1 MSIEETLFNAT
12 VKNRFPIA
20 HEGITAVSAASTWT
34 ARQARQFDADG
45 NPKVIPEE
53 DRVTGA
59 FIPRPDRTIGTLR
72 IMSLFGILGLDHFY
86 LRSPVTGLIKLFTF
100 GGFFIWW
107 IWDAAQAFTE
117 GDRVMEYG
125 MTLPFDLGTGI
136 GQGMITNKD
145 TNYKQNANYS
155 MFAIGAL
162 LSFVGVDSMFAGKW
176 AQFIRKIVDFVIFA
190 SLLGS
195 LFTGGHGIISLV
207 FHTIFLALF
216 GVFVWGPWWGTVSNT
231 IFNPQRMFTKGI
243 KFSDEIK
250 QMLNYFNVWTKSIG
264 KMSYEHTQ
272 QEFGYGEMPPGE
284 LARLFRVKY
293 SADKETGDDEVETDE
308 AEEGGTGSDSKP
320 IWPMALMLGNA
331 ITGWIISIVAKFSIQ
346 ARIIVEGLMARTK
359 EEEVGA
365 VAGVFAAIAEEKIG
379 SKLKGSPLGAMMG
392 SGGPLGGLTGGLTGA
407 LGSGSGR
414 SGGPGGAGG
423 LAGALGAVTGG
434 KGGLAGAL
442 GAATGG
448 KGGLAGA
455 LGAVTGGKGG
465 LAGALGAIS
474 KPALEQAM
482 GSHTGPAASVLG
494 ALAGGQNLTSAVT
507 GVAQGA
513 LEQSAKGAFG
523 RAREA
528 AALGSQL
535 KKGGL
540 LGTLGTLAAGA
551 ATQQFQQQQSQQAAA
566 AQKGGARPEPL
577 STEAKIFGATT
588 IALIGGGV
596 IKYMVDSLGQE

>member
-1 MSIEETLFNAT
+1 
-12 VKNRFPIA
+12 
-20 HEGITAVSAASTWT
+20 
-34 ARQARQFDADG
+34 
-45 NPKVIPEE
+45 
-53 DRVTGA
+53 
-59 FIPRPDRTIGTLR
+59 
-72 IMSLFGILGLDHFY
+72 
-86 LRSPVTGLIKLFTF
+86 
-100 GGFFIWW
+100 
-107 IWDAAQAFTE
+107 
-117 GDRVMEYG
+117 
-125 MTLPFDLGTGI
+125 
-136 GQGMITNKD
+136 
-145 TNYKQNANYS
+145 
-155 MFAIGAL
+155 
-162 LSFVGVDSMFAGKW
+162 
-176 AQFIRKIVDFVIFA
+176 VDFVIFT

-195 LFTGGHGIISLV
+195 LFTGGHGIVSLV

-359 EEEVGA
+359 EEEAGA

-407 LGSGSGR
+407 LGG
-414 SGGPGGAGG
+414 SGGPGAARGHGPGAAGG

-434 KGGLAGAL
+434 KGGLADAL
-442 GAATGG
+442 GAVTGG
-448 KGGLAGA
+448 KGGLADALGAVTGGKGGLADALGAVTGGKSGLAGA
-455 LGAVTGGKGG
+455 LGAVTGGKSG
-465 LAGALGAIS
+465 LAGALGAVT

-482 GSHTGPAASVLG
+482 GTHTGPAASVLG

-513 LEQSAKGAFG
+513 LDQSTKGAFG

-540 LGTLGTLAAGA
+540 LGTLGSLAAGA
-551 ATQQFQQQQSQQAAA
+551 ATQPQQAASLPT
-566 AQKGGARPEPL
+566 QGGGARTEPL

>member
-1 MSIEETLFNAT
+1 MSIEEEIFNAT

-34 ARQARQFDADG
+34 ARQARQFEADG

-53 DRVTGA
+53 DRVTGP

-86 LRSPVTGLIKLFTF
+86 LRSPITGLIKLFTF

-136 GQGMITNKD
+136 GQGMITNGD

-176 AQFIRKIVDFVIFA
+176 AQFIRKIVDFVIFT
-190 SLLGS
+190 SILGS
-195 LFTGGHGIISLV
+195 LFTGDHGIVSLV

-243 KFSDEIK
+243 SFSKEIK
-250 QMLNYFNVWTKSIG
+250 QMLNYFNVWTASIG
-264 KMSYEHTQ
+264 PMSYEHTKE
-272 QEFGYGEMPPGE
+272 EFGYGEMPPDE

-293 SADKETGDDEVETDE
+293 SADKETGDGEVESDE
-308 AEEGGTGSDSKP
+308 ADEGGTGEDSKP

-331 ITGWIISIVAKFSIQ
+331 ITGWIISIVTKFSIQ

-359 EEEVGA
+359 TEEAEA
-365 VAGVFAAIAEEKIG
+365 VAGVFAAVAEEKVG
-379 SKLKGSPLGAMMG
+379 SKLKGSPLGGLMG
-392 SGGPLGGLTGGLTGA
+392 SGGPLGDLTKTL
-407 LGSGSGR
+407 
-414 SGGPGGAGG
+414 GGAGSG
-423 LAGALGAVTGG
+423 GAGA
-434 KGGLAGAL
+434 KGMLNTAL
-442 GAATGG
+442 HSLPTDVIQQHVSSQQSAAD
-448 KGGLAGA
+448 
-455 LGAVTGGKGG
+455 
-465 LAGALGAIS
+465 
-474 KPALEQAM
+474 
-482 GSHTGPAASVLG
+482 SVLG
-494 ALAGGQNLTSAVT
+494 AIAGGQNLKSAVA
-507 GVAQGA
+507 GVAQEA
-513 LEQSAKGAFG
+513 LDQSTKGAVS
-523 RAREA
+523 RARE
-528 AALGSQL
+528 LGKLGKEL
-535 KKGGL
+535 KHGGL
-540 LGTLGTLAAGA
+540 LGTLGSLAETAV
-551 ATQQFQQQQSQQAAA
+551 
-566 AQKGGARPEPL
+566 AQKGGARTEPL
-577 STEAKIFGATT
+577 STEAKVFGATT

-596 IKYMVDSLGQE
+596 IKYMIDSLGKE

>member
-1 MSIEETLFNAT
+1 MSVEETLFNET

-20 HEGITAVSAASTWT
+20 REGITSVSAASTWT

-45 NPKVIPEE
+45 TPQVIPDE

-136 GQGMITNKD
+136 GQGMITDKD

-176 AQFIRKIVDFVIFA
+176 AQFIRKIVDFVIFT

-195 LFTGGHGIISLV
+195 LFTGGHGIVSLV

-243 KFSDEIK
+243 KFSTELK
-250 QMLNYFNVWTKSIG
+250 SMLNYFNVWTASIG
-264 KMSYEHTQ
+264 KMSYKHTQ
-272 QEFGYGEMPPGE
+272 EEFGYGEMPPGE

-293 SADKETGDDEVETDE
+293 SADKETGDGEVETDE
-308 AEEGGTGSDSKP
+308 AEEGGTGADSKP

-331 ITGWIISIVAKFSIQ
+331 VTGWIISIITKFSIQ

-359 EEEVGA
+359 EEEAGA
-365 VAGVFAAIAEEKIG
+365 VAGVFAAVAEEKIG

-392 SGGPLGGLTGGLTGA
+392 SDGP
-407 LGSGSGR
+407 
-414 SGGPGGAGG
+414 
-423 LAGALGAVTGG
+423 AGALGGMM
-434 KGGLAGAL
+434 
-442 GAATGG
+442 
-448 KGGLAGA
+448 
-455 LGAVTGGKGG
+455 GAVTGQGSGDSAGGSTGG
-465 LAGALGAIS
+465 LGGLLKSVAGPG
-474 KPALEQAM
+474 LEQAI
-482 GSHTGPAASVLG
+482 GSHAGPAKNVLG
-494 ALAGGQNLTSAVT
+494 ALAGGQNLTSAVQ
-507 GVAQGA
+507 GVAAGA
-513 LEQSAKGAFG
+513 LDQSTNGAFG
-523 RAREA
+523 RARE
-528 AALGSQL
+528 LGKLGKEL
-535 KKGGL
+535 KHGGL
-540 LGTLGTLAAGA
+540 LGALGTLAEGA
-551 ATQQFQQQQSQQAAA
+551 MAAPRP
-566 AQKGGARPEPL
+566 QTSPSVQGGGSRSEPL
-577 STEAKIFGATT
+577 STEAKVFGATT
-588 IALIGGGV
+588 LALIGGGA
-596 IKYMVDSLGQE
+596 IKFIIDSLNKE